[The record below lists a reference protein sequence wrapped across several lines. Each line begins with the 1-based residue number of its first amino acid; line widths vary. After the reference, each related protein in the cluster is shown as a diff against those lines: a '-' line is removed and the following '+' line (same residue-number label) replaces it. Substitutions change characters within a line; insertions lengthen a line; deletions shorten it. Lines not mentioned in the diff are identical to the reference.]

1 MKQIPGYENYYI
13 TKKGLVYNQKYN
25 RYLKP
30 NKGPNGYMRVCLS
43 K

>member
-1 MKQIPGYENYYI
+1 MKQIPKYDNYYI
-13 TKKGLVYNQKYN
+13 TKEGRVYNKKYD

-30 NKGPNGYMRVCLS
+30 SPGANGYMRVCLS